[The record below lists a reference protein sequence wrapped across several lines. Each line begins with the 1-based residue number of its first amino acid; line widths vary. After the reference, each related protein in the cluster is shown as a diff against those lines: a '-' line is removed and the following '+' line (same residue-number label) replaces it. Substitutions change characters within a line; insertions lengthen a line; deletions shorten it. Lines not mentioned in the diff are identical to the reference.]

1 MKSVATIRSQLASG
15 AFEFSRHAFV
25 RAVER
30 NISEKEI
37 RETAESLELLEEY
50 PADKYGPSSLFLGF
64 THAGRPLHLQFSLA
78 EGEALRIITLYEP
91 DPTLWSNFRI
101 RS

>member
-1 MKSVATIRSQLASG
+1 MKSVDIIKAQLESG

-25 RAVER
+25 RSVER
-30 NISEKEI
+30 NISEAEI
-37 RETAESLELLEEY
+37 RESARSLELIEEY

-64 THAGRPLHLQFSLA
+64 TRADRPLHLQFSLA
-78 EGEALRIITLYEP
+78 EGEILRIITLYEP
-91 DPTLWSNFRI
+91 DPSQWTNFRA